1 MNVNEVNN
9 LVNHKAFVGF
19 FFVNIVKIRVKLRK
33 YDQKLSWWAV
43 TLISLV
49 RKTF

>member
-1 MNVNEVNN
+1 MNINEVNN
-9 LVNHKAFVGF
+9 LVNHKAFVGLF
-19 FFVNIVKIRVKLRK
+19 FLNVVKIRVKSRK

-43 TLISLV
+43 VIILLV